1 MIFVFGGAYQGKL
14 DFVKEK
20 FGLSDNDIFNGDGST
35 CKFSQMGTVP
45 LANLTTGTVPL
56 AKEIL
61 DNGVRCINGL
71 DIWVRALV
79 DNGADVD
86 SVVNEFIDSIN
97 RKSKDIVIIMNDVSQ
112 GIVPMDP
119 VERAFREA
127 NGRTM
132 IKLAREAE
140 EVYRVF
146 CGIGIRIK

>member
-20 FGLSDNDIFNGDGST
+20 FCLRDSDIFT
-35 CKFSQMGTVP
+35 LGTVP

-71 DIWVRALV
+71 DTWVRALV

-86 SVVNEFIDSIN
+86 SVVNEFVDSITCE
-97 RKSKDIVIIMNDVSQ
+97 SKDIVIIMNDVSQ

-146 CGIGIRIK
+146 CGIGIKIK

>member
-20 FGLSDNDIFNGDGST
+20 SGLCDNDIYNGDGST
-35 CKFSQMGTVP
+35 CKFSQTE
-45 LANLTTGTVPL
+45 TVPL

-61 DNGVRCINGL
+61 DSGVRCINGL

-86 SVVNEFIDSIN
+86 SAVNEFVDSIN
-97 RKSKDIVIIMNDVSQ
+97 RESRDIVIIMNDVSQ

-146 CGIGIRIK
+146 CGIGIKIK